1 MANLVLSSDPVA
13 ISPDY
18 FEVDHSYCII
28 NMAICISIKLG
39 LFHKDLNI
47 VSAPY
52 LKT

>member
-1 MANLVLSSDPVA
+1 MANLVLSLDPVA

-28 NMAICISIKLG
+28 NMSVYISIKSG

-47 VSAPY
+47 VSAPN